1 MRRRLLWLRAYWPL
15 LASLLFLAF
24 SLLFLWACTG
34 FAMPTQ
40 ELALVRLE
48 QQAIL
53 PRGTT
58 VARGSVRMEHA
69 FPADDPPSSFTWVLR
84 QYEDGYRLFKL
95 QHFLGLWRDTSTP
108 WLDTNFPLS
117 EPLCLTILENSMY
130 NESLGWK
137 DGMPDW
143 TWYSEICA
151 LAFTTD
157 PAVERVEATVG
168 WRGGAQN
175 GDHLTTLSLTETAPD
190 SGIWLLQTDVSM
202 PDSGSLSYTCRA
214 YDAAGT
220 LLCTYSNED

>member
-1 MRRRLLWLRAYWPL
+1 MRRRILWLRAYWPL
-15 LASLLFLAF
+15 LASLLFLVF

-214 YDAAGT
+214 YDAAGA

>member
-58 VARGSVRMEHA
+58 VARGSVLMEHA

-157 PAVERVEATVG
+157 PAVERIEATVG

>member
-24 SLLFLWACTG
+24 SLLFLWVCTG
-34 FAMPTQ
+34 FAMPTR

-53 PRGTT
+53 PQGTT
-58 VARGSVRMEHA
+58 AARGEVRMEHA

-84 QYEDGYRLFKL
+84 QYEDGYRLFKMKR
-95 QHFLGLWRDTSTP
+95 FLGLWRDTSTP

-117 EPLCLTILENSMY
+117 EPLSLTILEHSMY

-157 PAVERVEATVG
+157 PAVDRVEATVG
-168 WRGGAQN
+168 WRGSDGN
-175 GDHLTTLSLTETAPD
+175 GDHLATLSLTETAPD
-190 SGIWLLQTDVSM
+190 SGIWLLQTDVST
-202 PDSGSLSYTCRA
+202 PGSGFLTYACRA
-214 YDAAGT
+214 YDAAGS

>member
-1 MRRRLLWLRAYWPL
+1 MRRRILWLRAYWPL
-15 LASLLFLAF
+15 LASLLFLVF

-143 TWYSEICA
+143 TWYSENCA

>member
-1 MRRRLLWLRAYWPL
+1 MRRRILWLRAYWPL
-15 LASLLFLAF
+15 LASLLFLVF

-190 SGIWLLQTDVSM
+190 SGSWLLQTDVSM

>member
-1 MRRRLLWLRAYWPL
+1 MRRRILWLRAYWPL
-15 LASLLFLAF
+15 LASLLFLVF

-108 WLDTNFPLS
+108 WLDNTLPLT
-117 EPLCLTILENSMY
+117 EPLFMVPLETNTYADLLS
-130 NESLGWK
+130 
-137 DGMPDW
+137 
-143 TWYSEICA
+143 WYGEEARWNWSSEFCF

-220 LLCTYSNED
+220 LLCTYSNEN

>member
-1 MRRRLLWLRAYWPL
+1 MRRRILWLRAYWPL
-15 LASLLFLAF
+15 LASLLFLVF

-220 LLCTYSNED
+220 LLCTYSNEN

>member
-1 MRRRLLWLRAYWPL
+1 MRRRILWLRAYWPL
-15 LASLLFLAF
+15 LASLLFLVF

-69 FPADDPPSSFTWVLR
+69 FPADDPTSSFTWVLR

>member
-143 TWYSEICA
+143 SWYSEICA

>member
-15 LASLLFLAF
+15 LASLLFLVF

-58 VARGSVRMEHA
+58 VARGSIRMEHA

-220 LLCTYSNED
+220 LLCTYSNEN

>member
-1 MRRRLLWLRAYWPL
+1 MRRRILWLRAYWPL

-58 VARGSVRMEHA
+58 VARGSIRMEHA

-95 QHFLGLWRDTSTP
+95 QYFLGLWRDTSTP

>member
-15 LASLLFLAF
+15 LASLLFLVF

>member
-1 MRRRLLWLRAYWPL
+1 MRRRILWLRAYWPL
-15 LASLLFLAF
+15 LASLLFLVF

-108 WLDTNFPLS
+108 WLDTNFTLS

-220 LLCTYSNED
+220 LLCTYSNEN

>member
-15 LASLLFLAF
+15 LASLLFLVF

-58 VARGSVRMEHA
+58 VARGSIRMEHA

-214 YDAAGT
+214 YDAAGA

>member
-58 VARGSVRMEHA
+58 VARGKVRMEHA

-220 LLCTYSNED
+220 LLCTYSNEN

>member
-1 MRRRLLWLRAYWPL
+1 MRRRILWLRAYWPL
-15 LASLLFLAF
+15 LASLLFLVF

-34 FAMPTQ
+34 FAMPPQ

>member
-1 MRRRLLWLRAYWPL
+1 MRRRILWLRAYWPL
-15 LASLLFLAF
+15 LASLLFLVF

-84 QYEDGYRLFKL
+84 QYEDGYLLFKL

-220 LLCTYSNED
+220 LLCTYSNEN

>member
-1 MRRRLLWLRAYWPL
+1 MRRRILWLRAYWPL
-15 LASLLFLAF
+15 LASLLFLVF

-84 QYEDGYRLFKL
+84 QYEDRYRLFKL

-143 TWYSEICA
+143 TW
-151 LAFTTD
+151 
-157 PAVERVEATVG
+157 
-168 WRGGAQN
+168 
-175 GDHLTTLSLTETAPD
+175 
-190 SGIWLLQTDVSM
+190 
-202 PDSGSLSYTCRA
+202 
-214 YDAAGT
+214 
-220 LLCTYSNED
+220 

>member
-1 MRRRLLWLRAYWPL
+1 MRRRILWLRAYWPL
-15 LASLLFLAF
+15 LASLLFLVF

>member
-15 LASLLFLAF
+15 LASLLFLVF

-58 VARGSVRMEHA
+58 VARGSIRMEHA

>member
-1 MRRRLLWLRAYWPL
+1 MRRRILWLRAYWPL
-15 LASLLFLAF
+15 LASLLFLVF

-84 QYEDGYRLFKL
+84 QYEDRYRLFKL

>member
-1 MRRRLLWLRAYWPL
+1 MRRRILWLRAYWPL
-15 LASLLFLAF
+15 LASLLFLVF

-34 FAMPTQ
+34 FAMPTH

-190 SGIWLLQTDVSM
+190 SGIWLLQADVSM

-220 LLCTYSNED
+220 LLCTYSNEN

>member
-95 QHFLGLWRDTSTP
+95 QHFLGLWRDPSTP

>member
-1 MRRRLLWLRAYWPL
+1 MRRRILWLRAYWPL
-15 LASLLFLAF
+15 LASLLFLVF

-84 QYEDGYRLFKL
+84 QYEDGYLLFKL

-108 WLDTNFPLS
+108 GLDTNFPLS

-220 LLCTYSNED
+220 LLCTYSNEN

>member
-15 LASLLFLAF
+15 LVSLLFLVF

-58 VARGSVRMEHA
+58 VARGKVRMEHA

-220 LLCTYSNED
+220 LLCTYSNEN

>member
-1 MRRRLLWLRAYWPL
+1 MRRRILWLRAYWPL
-15 LASLLFLAF
+15 LASLLFLVF
-24 SLLFLWACTG
+24 SLLFLWACTV

>member
-1 MRRRLLWLRAYWPL
+1 MRRRILWLRAYWPL
-15 LASLLFLAF
+15 LASLLFLVF

-175 GDHLTTLSLTETAPD
+175 VDHLTTLSLTETAPD

>member
-15 LASLLFLAF
+15 LASLLFLVF

-175 GDHLTTLSLTETAPD
+175 GDHLSTLSLTETAPD

-220 LLCTYSNED
+220 LLRTYSNED

>member
-15 LASLLFLAF
+15 LASLLFLVF

-220 LLCTYSNED
+220 LLCTYSNEN

>member
-15 LASLLFLAF
+15 LASLLFLVF

-58 VARGSVRMEHA
+58 VARGKVRMEHA

-214 YDAAGT
+214 YDASGT
-220 LLCTYSNED
+220 LLCTYSNEN

>member
-69 FPADDPPSSFTWVLR
+69 FPADDPPSSFIWVLR

-220 LLCTYSNED
+220 LLCTYSNEN

>member
-157 PAVERVEATVG
+157 PAVERIEATVG

>member
-1 MRRRLLWLRAYWPL
+1 MKRRLLWLRAYWPL

-58 VARGSVRMEHA
+58 VARGKVRMEHA

-168 WRGGAQN
+168 WRGGAEN
-175 GDHLTTLSLTETAPD
+175 GDRLTTVSLTETAPD
-190 SGIWLLQTDVSM
+190 SGIWLLQTNVSM
-202 PDSGSLSYTCRA
+202 PDSGSLTYTCRA
-214 YDAAGT
+214 YDTSGA
-220 LLCTYSNED
+220 LLYTYSNEN

>member
-1 MRRRLLWLRAYWPL
+1 MRRRILWLRAYWPL
-15 LASLLFLAF
+15 LASLLFLVF

-84 QYEDGYRLFKL
+84 QYEDGYLLFKL

-220 LLCTYSNED
+220 LLCTYSNET

>member
-1 MRRRLLWLRAYWPL
+1 MRRRILWLRAYWPL
-15 LASLLFLAF
+15 LASLLFLVF

-175 GDHLTTLSLTETAPD
+175 GDHLSTLSLTETAPD

>member
-1 MRRRLLWLRAYWPL
+1 MRRRILWLRAYWPL
-15 LASLLFLAF
+15 LASLLFLVF

-157 PAVERVEATVG
+157 PVVERVEATVG

>member
-1 MRRRLLWLRAYWPL
+1 MRRRILWLRAYWPL
-15 LASLLFLAF
+15 LASLLFLVF

-84 QYEDGYRLFKL
+84 QHEDGYRLFKL

>member
-15 LASLLFLAF
+15 LASLLFLVF

-34 FAMPTQ
+34 FAMPNQ

-220 LLCTYSNED
+220 LLCAYSNED

>member
-1 MRRRLLWLRAYWPL
+1 MRRRILWLRAYWPL
-15 LASLLFLAF
+15 LASLLFLVF

-84 QYEDGYRLFKL
+84 QYEDGYLLFKL

-108 WLDTNFPLS
+108 WLDTNLPLS

-220 LLCTYSNED
+220 LLCTYSNEN